1 MRVQIWMA
9 GLAIAFLA
17 GIANAQP
24 AEVTL
29 RFEHFLP
36 ANSNAQKNIIE
47 PWCQDLNDASDGRIE
62 CQIYPSMQLGGQP
75 SQLADMVRHGVV
87 DVAWTALGYSPGRFR
102 RSEALELPFMLPAGG
117 ATASRIVWDYTQRYA
132 QKDFKDY
139 KVLAVYSD
147 GGGAIHT
154 ARKAVHDLDD
164 LDGLRIRAS
173 TRMASKLLDSLGATP
188 VSMPPGQI
196 ADTLSKGVID
206 GALAVW
212 EVVPPTKLDETTSY
226 HTEVSS
232 YDPTDEP
239 ERATTTVTTLAVLM
253 NKQTYQN
260 MPADLQKIVD
270 KYSGK
275 TLSVRF
281 GKAWDT
287 AIQTYRDDI
296 RAQSD
301 QKIIRVDD
309 QTYDAMRAAAQP
321 VTDAWLAS
329 DKGGIDRQA
338 LLDGLNDVVGEYTP
352 ALTD

>member
-1 MRVQIWMA
+1 MRLHTGMAAMAA
-9 GLAIAFLA
+9 GLLM
-17 GIANAQP
+17 GMANAQA

-36 ANSNAQKNIIE
+36 ANSNAQQNIIE
-47 PWCQDLNDASDGRIE
+47 PWCDDLSEASDGRIQ
-62 CQIYPSMQLGGQP
+62 CQIYPSMQLGGQA

-102 RSEALELPFMLPAGG
+102 RSAALELPFKLPAGG
-117 ATASRIVWDYTQRYA
+117 ETASRIVWDYTQQYA

-154 ARKAVHDLDD
+154 ADKGVHDLND

-212 EVVPPTKLDETTSY
+212 EVVPPTKLDETTFY

-232 YDPTDEP
+232 YDPATKP

-260 MPADLQKIVD
+260 MPADLQQIID
-270 KYSGK
+270 EYSGK

-281 GKAWDT
+281 GKAWDK

-296 RAQSD
+296 QSQSD
-301 QKIIRVDD
+301 QTIIRVDD
-309 QTYDAMRAAAQP
+309 KTYQAMREAARP
-321 VTDAWLAS
+321 VTAEWLAS
-329 DKGGIDRQA
+329 SEGDFDRQK
-338 LLDGLNDVVGEYTP
+338 LLDGLNDIVAEYAPEVTQ
-352 ALTD
+352 